1 VAKSASSNKWLERQ
15 LQDKFVKRR
24 RKDGFRSRSAYKLED
39 INAKFQVFRK
49 GATVLDLGAAPGGW
63 VQVALSAVGN
73 KGHLLAV
80 DLLDMDPLSGVGFVK
95 GDCRDETVMA
105 EISGELQ
112 GGKADVILSDMA
124 PNMSGIGL
132 RDEAASLALAEIAL
146 SFALE
151 FLKENGTFILKLFE
165 YPDTNSF
172 YQTLTPLFGKIS
184 RYKPEASRAKS
195 REFYVVAQRFS
206 I

>member
-1 VAKSASSNKWLERQ
+1 MAKSASSNRWLERQ
-15 LQDKFVKRR
+15 SQDKFVKQRL
-24 RKDGFRSRSAYKLED
+24 KDGFRSRSAYKLQD
-39 INAKFQVFRK
+39 INARFKVFRK

-63 VQVALSAVGN
+63 AQVAVSAVGK
-73 KGHLLAV
+73 KGDLLAI
-80 DLLDMDPLSGVGFVK
+80 DILDMKPLQGAVLIK
-95 GDCRDETVMA
+95 GDCKDE
-105 EISGELQ
+105 
-112 GGKADVILSDMA
+112 KADVILSDMA

-132 RDEAASLALAEIAL
+132 QDEAASLALAETAL

-151 FLKENGTFILKLFE
+151 LLKENGTFILKLFE

-172 YQTLTPLFGKIS
+172 YQGLIPLFGKVS